1 MAIFD
6 ETRVV
11 ERLQYFNGQRLF
23 ASDLQGIEAF
33 NREMRWLHNHS
44 LHQPGIGNG
53 FTVSGQKG
61 DRQVSIGAGYAI
73 DARGREIVLTQAH
86 LEPVPPV
93 SGEDDGQSVFYDLT
107 VSYPED
113 DDLEEAETRAGICQD
128 RGVVRLREEPE
139 FCWVRLQRDE
149 LGNLKV
155 VNTTLKQ
162 QIEGGLRLVV
172 ARAEVLNCQLR
183 QPLSIAQRR
192 SARPPRQPYVACGMV
207 TPEPWNDWHVE
218 SGSENSTIGLM
229 AEIDTTQAGFLTTPC
244 YSLRIDGPRI
254 TVVTSGEV
262 QTPILIISSAAIQN
276 PRPTGFTAE
285 VIVFPVPL
293 TQRSSNTVSHI
304 ASLPILL
311 ATGAAVIA
319 GGAGENLAT
328 GAQTSIFAEALDF
341 AKVHWRVVWL
351 GVED

>member
-1 MAIFD
+1 MGILD

-11 ERLQYFNGQRLF
+11 ERLQFFNGQRLF
-23 ASDLQGIEAF
+23 ASDLQVIEAF
-33 NREMRWLHNHS
+33 NREMRWLHNQS

-73 DARGREIVLTQAH
+73 DARGREIVLTQPH
-86 LEPVPPV
+86 VEPVPPV
-93 SGEDDGQSVFYDLT
+93 AGEDDGQSVFYDLT

-113 DDLEEAETRAGICQD
+113 GDLEEAETRAGICHD
-128 RGVVRLREEPE
+128 RGVVRLREEPG

-155 VNTTLKQ
+155 VNATLKQ
-162 QIEGGLRLVV
+162 QIEDGLRLVV
-172 ARAEVLNCQLR
+172 ARAEVLNCQLQ

-192 SARPPRQPYVACGMV
+192 SARPPQQPYIACGMV
-207 TPEPWNDWHVE
+207 KPEPWNDWQVE
-218 SGSENSTIGLM
+218 SGTGKTTIGLT
-229 AEIDTTQAGFLTTPC
+229 AEVDTTQAGFLTTPC
-244 YSLRIDGPRI
+244 YSLRIDGPRT
-254 TVVTSGEV
+254 TVVTDGEV
-262 QTPILIISSAAIQN
+262 QTPILLISSAAIQH

-285 VIVFPVPL
+285 VSVFPVPL
-293 TQRSSNTVSHI
+293 MQRSSNTVSSI

-311 ATGAAVIA
+311 MTGAAVMA
-319 GGAGENLAT
+319 GGTGVNLAT
-328 GAQTSIFAEALDF
+328 ADQVSSFTEALEF
-341 AKVHWRVVWL
+341 AKANWKVVWL